1 MEEEKSLMES
11 LFWGDVSPVD
21 MLAHRSHA
29 AQKSFEAYM
38 QAHERF
44 SEKLKAIDPKLDSEL
59 EELFSIHYDYVGDMH
74 AHAFSVGCSVGMR
87 LMKEAMNTPIG
98 A

>member
-11 LFWGDVSPVD
+11 LFWGELSPAD
-21 MLAHRSHA
+21 AMAHRSRT
-29 AQKSFEAYM
+29 AQKSFEEYA

-59 EELFSIHYDYVGDMH
+59 DELFSIHYNYVGDMH

>member
-11 LFWGDVSPVD
+11 LFWGDISPVD

-29 AQKSFEAYM
+29 AQKSFEEYM

-44 SEKLKAIDPKLDSEL
+44 SEKLKAIDPQLDREL
-59 EELFSIHYDYVGDMH
+59 DELFSIHYHYIGDIH
-74 AHAFSVGCSVGMR
+74 VQAFSIGCSMGMR
-87 LMKEAMNTPIG
+87 LMKEAMNTPVG